1 MLEHNRTDVLE
12 KNDNSKTDVRVSV
25 FIAITG
31 VFLAMNFKFQLKV
44 CNDYHSLMQ
53 KTMSFT
59 DVVIVFV
66 KRNDCRVI
74 YRMCVKMKLYIY
86 LEMLI

>member
-1 MLEHNRTDVLE
+1 MSQKEMIIAKLM
-12 KNDNSKTDVRVSV
+12 VRVSV
-25 FIAITG
+25 FIVITG
-31 VFLAMNFKFQLKV
+31 VFLEMNFKFQLKV

-53 KTMSFT
+53 KAMSFN

-74 YRMCVKMKLYIY
+74 YRM
-86 LEMLI
+86 

>member
-1 MLEHNRTDVLE
+1 M
-12 KNDNSKTDVRVSV
+12 VRVSV

-31 VFLAMNFKFQLKV
+31 VFLEMNFKFQLKV

-53 KTMSFT
+53 KAMSFN

-74 YRMCVKMKLYIY
+74 YRMWVKMKLYIY
-86 LEMLI
+86 LEMLIWLKKEEHSET

>member
-1 MLEHNRTDVLE
+1 M
-12 KNDNSKTDVRVSV
+12 SV

-31 VFLAMNFKFQLKV
+31 VFLEMNFKFQLKV

-53 KTMSFT
+53 KAMSFN

-66 KRNDCRVI
+66 KRNDCRII
-74 YRMCVKMKLYIY
+74 YCM
-86 LEMLI
+86 